1 MSPWRP
7 LRRFFTL
14 VDVTRLL
21 VGVRRVFLAGG
32 PPVITSP
39 IPCMTL
45 CPRASFMFLPLMASP
60 ASPTPA
66 LTTLFPRRLFK
77 NGIAVRNSPRK
88 IDDKP
93 YPRCHLAPPY
103 GTMAAMISYAPKG
116 PRLRSRS
123 FTVQMPRSNGTLFP
137 KLSVISTL
145 AVRNSVQRT
154 GSQSKCVGS

>member
-93 YPRCHLAPPY
+93 YPRCHLALPY

-116 PRLRSRS
+116 LRLRSRS

-145 AVRNSVQRT
+145 AVRNSVQLT